1 MSIEDLPNPLL
12 LAGIIFLT
20 GLLPLGLATV
30 TAFVKIVVVLSI
42 LRNALGLQQTPPN
55 LVINAG
61 AIVLT
66 LYVMYPVVIKIGNGL
81 EALPPGREGLV
92 LITSAIPIVIE
103 NIRAFMSPLIEP
115 GKLDFFMS
123 TAAKIWPADVMETV
137 TPDDF
142 LIVLPSFFVSEMQ
155 SALELG
161 VIIFIPFLIIDM
173 LVANTMMALGM
184 IMVPP
189 TMIALPIKL
198 MFFVGV
204 SGWSLVIDRLLS
216 SYAVGL

>member
-1 MSIEDLPNPLL
+1 MDVAQPLKSSKKHPRSSNDGTPIKENTSTGEDDGDDSPSLMSIEDLPNPLL

-115 GKLDFFMS
+115 GKLDFFHVKRPPRSGRPMS
-123 TAAKIWPADVMETV
+123 WRP
-137 TPDDF
+137 
-142 LIVLPSFFVSEMQ
+142 LR
-155 SALELG
+155 
-161 VIIFIPFLIIDM
+161 
-173 LVANTMMALGM
+173 
-184 IMVPP
+184 P
-189 TMIALPIKL
+189 TT
-198 MFFVGV
+198 
-204 SGWSLVIDRLLS
+204 S
-216 SYAVGL
+216 